1 MISNFF
7 KIIVLSFIALSL
19 IGCPPKKKPQNLH
32 DGQYK
37 KWENYD
43 VSDSEQQSRLSYIFE
58 KQVFTIYFTVNE
70 DNIDEK
76 GIIEIDRAVDEL
88 MTKHDACI
96 EIIGWADNVMGQS
109 QNYKYNQNLAFNRV
123 QWIREELVARG
134 VNPDVIKKV
143 TGLVKELPQNSTKQE
158 RDEWRKAEIFVLPCL
173 HAEKLEGEVDP
184 QDPFKFR

>member
-19 IGCPPKKKPQNLH
+19 IGCPPKKNPKNLH

-43 VSDSEQQSRLSYIFE
+43 ESDSEQQSRLSYIFE
-58 KQVFTIYFTVNE
+58 KQVFTIYFAVNE
-70 DNIDEK
+70 DDFDEE

-96 EIIGWADNVMGQS
+96 EIIGWADSVMGQP
-109 QNYKYNQNLAFNRV
+109 QNYESNRKLAFDRV
-123 QWIREELVARG
+123 QWIQEELVARG
-134 VNPDVIKKV
+134 VHPDVIKKV
-143 TGLVKELPQNSTKQE
+143 NGEVKELPQNSTKWE
-158 RDEWRKAEIFVLPCL
+158 RDQWRKAEIIVLPCL
-173 HAEKLEGEVDP
+173 HAEKLEREVDP